1 MLLDYRKRAYDLEK
15 VVESCQIYRTGAE
28 SYLVIDAEGVL
39 AVEQLILAKHQ
50 ITEQVYARRVC
61 TIRAWN

>member
-1 MLLDYRKRAYDLEK
+1 LLLDYRKRAYDLEK

-39 AVEQLILAKHQ
+39 AVEQLILAKHHM
-50 ITEQVYARRVC
+50 TELVYAHRVR
-61 TIRAWN
+61 TIAAWN